1 MGGLTDRAWLRYATL
16 FVLITALVT
25 GAVIAIGA
33 QGGGHLAANRDQLR
47 KACDGALPYGDL
59 ERLVRDARPG
69 ELEQHGTMLAP
80 GRESRSLL
88 DCSLSWGGGNEVT
101 VHAEALVSDVPQ
113 GMETR
118 QIVGPGPGATFT
130 APGTTGRYGA
140 RGAWLVADCL
150 GGLDGRVRP
159 TTDLYVTAKVTDGSA
174 AEAGGA
180 DATTALT
187 GFRTAVHV
195 ANAITR
201 TQRCGGPPLDPPA
214 RVVATA
220 PGQGGAG
227 LTGAA
232 ARRCDWISP
241 SSVPGLRPGA
251 WATRGDAQDSPSLSA
266 CTGDWDPDA
275 RTGAGMAPREWQI
288 TGVEAASWAGILGR
302 SAYDSYEREG
312 HVPGWGADEE
322 NRLVAAGPDGPGTD
336 DGADGP
342 GTDDGAGAGGR
353 VDRVP
358 SYLTRPQ
365 LALWARSVCGGRV
378 TYHRVSVL
386 PRLRIPDGETVPLGP
401 KRRAALSETAHTL
414 LSRYLGAEDGWPKTA
429 GCRDTKVLGE
439 VEEWH

>member
-1 MGGLTDRAWLRYATL
+1 M
-16 FVLITALVT
+16 
-25 GAVIAIGA
+25 
-33 QGGGHLAANRDQLR
+33 
-47 KACDGALPYGDL
+47 
-59 ERLVRDARPG
+59 RDARPG
-69 ELEQHGTMLAP
+69 ELRQHGTMLAP

-88 DCSLSWGGGNEVT
+88 DCSLSWGGGNAVT

-118 QIVGPGPGATFT
+118 QIVNPGPGDTFT

-159 TTDLYVTAKVTDGSA
+159 TTDLYVTAKVTDGRA
-174 AEAGGA
+174 GA
-180 DATTALT
+180 DRTTALT

-201 TQRCGGPPLDPPA
+201 AQRCGGPPLDPPSQ
-214 RVVATA
+214 VVATA
-220 PGQGGAG
+220 RTAGDQGGG
-227 LTGAA
+227 GVTGSAS
-232 ARRCDWISP
+232 RRCDWISP
-241 SSVPGLRPGA
+241 SSVPGLRAGA
-251 WATRGDAQDSPSLSA
+251 WTTRGDAQDSTSLSA
-266 CTGDWDPDA
+266 CTGDWDAGA
-275 RTGAGMAPREWQI
+275 RPNVGVTPQDWQI

-322 NRLVAAGPDGPGTD
+322 NRLAKAGSPDTD
-336 DGADGP
+336 APDA
-342 GTDDGAGAGGR
+342 

-386 PRLRIPDGETVPLGP
+386 PRLHIPDGETVPLGP
-401 KRRAALSETAHTL
+401 GQRAALAETAHTL
-414 LSRYLGAEDGWPKTA
+414 LARYLGAEGGWPKAA

>member
-1 MGGLTDRAWLRYATL
+1 MGGLTDRVWLRYAIL
-16 FVLITALVT
+16 FALITALVT
-25 GAVIAIGA
+25 GANIAIGSR
-33 QGGGHLAANRDQLR
+33 GGGHLAANRDQLR

-59 ERLVRDARPG
+59 QGLVRDARPG
-69 ELEQHGTMLAP
+69 ELRQHGTMLAP
-80 GRESRSLL
+80 GQQSRSLL
-88 DCSLSWGGGNEVT
+88 DCSLSWGGGNGVT

-118 QIVGPGPGATFT
+118 QILGPGPGGTFT

-140 RGAWLVADCL
+140 RGAWLVAECQ

-159 TTDLYVTAKVTDGSA
+159 TTDLYVTAKVADGSA
-174 AEAGGA
+174 GAAAGA
-180 DATTALT
+180 NRTTALT

-201 TQRCGGPPLDPPA
+201 AQRCGGPPLDPPN

-220 PGQGGAG
+220 GDQGEGG
-227 LTGAA
+227 STGPAS
-232 ARRCDWISP
+232 RRCDWISP

-251 WATRGDAQDSPSLSA
+251 WATRGDAQDSTSLSA
-266 CTGDWDPDA
+266 CTGEWDPDA
-275 RTGAGMAPREWQI
+275 RHNKGVAPRDWQI
-288 TGVEAASWAGILGR
+288 TGVEAASWAGVLGR

-312 HVPGWGADEE
+312 HVPGWGAADGD
-322 NRLVAAGPDGPGTD
+322 NRLVDAET
-336 DGADGP
+336 GADDDAESGAAEAEE
-342 GTDDGAGAGGR
+342 TDAGDR

-401 KRRAALSETAHTL
+401 ERRAALSETAHTL
-414 LSRYLGAEDGWPKTA
+414 LARYLGAVDGWPKTA
-429 GCRDTKVLGE
+429 GCRDTTVLGE

>member
-1 MGGLTDRAWLRYATL
+1 MGGLTDRVWLRYAIL

-25 GAVIAIGA
+25 GAVIAIGGK
-33 QGGGHLAANRDQLR
+33 GGGHLAANRDQLR
-47 KACDGALPYGDL
+47 NACDGALPYGDL

-69 ELEQHGTMLAP
+69 ELRQHGTMLAP

-88 DCSLSWGGGNEVT
+88 DCSLSWGGGNAVT

-118 QIVGPGPGATFT
+118 QIVNPGPGDTFT

-159 TTDLYVTAKVTDGSA
+159 TTDLYVTAKVTDGRA
-174 AEAGGA
+174 GA
-180 DATTALT
+180 DRTTALT

-201 TQRCGGPPLDPPA
+201 AQRCGGPPLDPPS

-220 PGQGGAG
+220 RTAGDRGGSG
-227 LTGAA
+227 GTGPAS
-232 ARRCDWISP
+232 RRCDWISP

-251 WATRGDAQDSPSLSA
+251 WTTRGDAQNSTSLSA
-266 CTGDWDPDA
+266 CTGDWDPGA
-275 RTGAGMAPREWQI
+275 RRNQGVTPQDGQI

-312 HVPGWGADEE
+312 HVPGWGAGEE
-322 NRLVAAGPDGPGTD
+322 DRLAK
-336 DGADGP
+336 
-342 GTDDGAGAGGR
+342 AGAPDTDTSDA

-358 SYLTRPQ
+358 SYLTHPQ

-386 PRLRIPDGETVPLGP
+386 PRLHIPDGETVPLGP
-401 KRRAALSETAHTL
+401 EQRTALAEAAHTL
-414 LSRYLGAEDGWPKTA
+414 LARYLGAEDGWPKSA

>member
-1 MGGLTDRAWLRYATL
+1 MGGLTDRVWLRYAIL

-25 GAVIAIGA
+25 GAVIAIGS

-47 KACDGALPYGDL
+47 KACDGALPYDDL
-59 ERLVRDARPG
+59 QRLVRDARPG
-69 ELEQHGTMLAP
+69 ELRQHGTMLAP
-80 GRESRSLL
+80 GQESRSLL
-88 DCSLSWGGGNEVT
+88 DCSLSWGGGNGVT

-113 GMETR
+113 GVETR
-118 QIVGPGPGATFT
+118 EILSPGPGATFT

-140 RGAWLVADCL
+140 RGAWLVADCQ
-150 GGLDGRVRP
+150 GGLGGRVRP
-159 TTDLYVTAKVTDGSA
+159 TTDLYVTAKVSDGSA
-174 AEAGGA
+174 GAAGGA
-180 DATTALT
+180 DRTTALT

-201 TQRCGGPPLDPPA
+201 AQRCGGPSLDPPTQ
-214 RVVATA
+214 VVAMA
-220 PGQGGAG
+220 GDQAGDQAGGGPAS
-227 LTGAA
+227 
-232 ARRCDWISP
+232 RSCDWISP

-251 WATRGDAQDSPSLSA
+251 WATRGDAQDSASLNA

-275 RTGAGMAPREWQI
+275 RPNTGVAPQEWQI

-312 HVPGWGADEE
+312 HVPGWGAGEE
-322 NRLVAAGPDGPGTD
+322 NRLANAGPEQTD
-336 DGADGP
+336 AGSER
-342 GTDDGAGAGGR
+342 TDAGDQ

-358 SYLTRPQ
+358 SYLTHPQ

-386 PRLRIPDGETVPLGP
+386 PRLHIPDGETVPLGP
-401 KRRAALSETAHTL
+401 ARRAALSETAHTL

-429 GCRDTKVLGE
+429 GCHATKVLGE

>member
-1 MGGLTDRAWLRYATL
+1 MGGLTDRVWLRYAIL

-25 GAVIAIGA
+25 GAVIAIGGK
-33 QGGGHLAANRDQLR
+33 GGGHLAANRDQLR
-47 KACDGALPYGDL
+47 RACDGALPYGDL

-69 ELEQHGTMLAP
+69 ELRQHGTMLAP

-88 DCSLSWGGGNEVT
+88 DCSLSWGGGNAVT

-118 QIVGPGPGATFT
+118 QIVDPGPGGTFT

-159 TTDLYVTAKVTDGSA
+159 TTDLYVTARVTDGRT
-174 AEAGGA
+174 GA
-180 DATTALT
+180 DRTTALT

-201 TQRCGGPPLDPPA
+201 AQRCGGRPLDPPSQ
-214 RVVATA
+214 VVATA
-220 PGQGGAG
+220 RTAGDQGGG
-227 LTGAA
+227 GVTGPS

-251 WATRGDAQDSPSLSA
+251 WTTRGDAQDSTSLSA
-266 CTGDWDPDA
+266 CTGDWDP
-275 RTGAGMAPREWQI
+275 GAPRNEGVTPQDWQI

-322 NRLVAAGPDGPGTD
+322 NRLAKAGSPDTD
-336 DGADGP
+336 ASDA
-342 GTDDGAGAGGR
+342 

-358 SYLTRPQ
+358 SYLTHPQ
-365 LALWARSVCGGRV
+365 LALWAQSVCGGRV

-386 PRLRIPDGETVPLGP
+386 PRLHIPDGETVPLGP
-401 KRRAALSETAHTL
+401 GQRAALAETAHTL
-414 LSRYLGAEDGWPKTA
+414 LARYLGAEDGWPKSA

>member
-1 MGGLTDRAWLRYATL
+1 MGGSTDRAWLRYATL

-47 KACDGALPYGDL
+47 KACDGVLPYGDL

-69 ELEQHGTMLAP
+69 QLEQYGTMLAP
-80 GRESRSLL
+80 GQESRSLL

-101 VHAEALVSDVPQ
+101 VHAEALVSGVPQ
-113 GMETR
+113 GMRTR
-118 QIVGPGPGATFT
+118 QLIGPGPGATFT

-159 TTDLYVTAKVTDGSA
+159 TTDLYVTAKVTDGRA

-201 TQRCGGPPLDPPA
+201 TQHCGGPPLDPPA

-232 ARRCDWISP
+232 ARRCDWIGP
-241 SSVPGLRPGA
+241 SSVPGLRAGA
-251 WATRGDAQDSPSLSA
+251 WATRGDGQDSPSLSA

-275 RTGAGMAPREWQI
+275 RTGAGVAPREWQI

-322 NRLVAAGPDGPGTD
+322 NRLVDAGSDDAGTD
-336 DGADGP
+336 DPGAGDA
-342 GTDDGAGAGGR
+342 GTDDPGAGDAGT
-353 VDRVP
+353 DDP
-358 SYLTRPQ
+358 
-365 LALWARSVCGGRV
+365 
-378 TYHRVSVL
+378 
-386 PRLRIPDGETVPLGP
+386 
-401 KRRAALSETAHTL
+401 
-414 LSRYLGAEDGWPKTA
+414 GAG
-429 GCRDTKVLGE
+429 
-439 VEEWH
+439 

>member
-25 GAVIAIGA
+25 GAVIAIGN
-33 QGGGHLAANRDQLR
+33 QGGGHLAANREQLR

-69 ELEQHGTMLAP
+69 ELRQHGTMLAP
-80 GRESRSLL
+80 GQESRSLL
-88 DCSLSWGGGNEVT
+88 DCSLSWGGGNGVT

-118 QIVGPGPGATFT
+118 QIVDPGPGGTFT

-159 TTDLYVTAKVTDGSA
+159 TTDLYVTAEVTDGSA
-174 AEAGGA
+174 GEAGGA
-180 DATTALT
+180 DRGTALT

-201 TQRCGGPPLDPPA
+201 AQRCGGPPLKPPSQ
-214 RVVATA
+214 VVASG
-220 PGQGGAG
+220 PDQGWGG
-227 LTGAA
+227 VTGPA

-241 SSVPGLRPGA
+241 SSVPGLRSGA
-251 WATRGDAQDSPSLSA
+251 WTTRGDAQGSSSLSA
-266 CTGDWDPDA
+266 CTGDWDPGA
-275 RTGAGMAPREWQI
+275 RRNQGVTPRDWQI
-288 TGVEAASWAGILGR
+288 TGVEAASWAGVLGR
-302 SAYDSYEREG
+302 SAYDTYEREG
-312 HVPGWGADEE
+312 HVPGWGADQET
-322 NRLVAAGPDGPGTD
+322 RLAEPTGSGGDGT
-336 DGADGP
+336 GAD
-342 GTDDGAGAGGR
+342 DR

-401 KRRAALSETAHTL
+401 ARRAALAETAHTL
-414 LSRYLGAEDGWPKTA
+414 LARYLGAQDGWPKAA

>member
-16 FVLITALVT
+16 FALITALVT
-25 GAVIAIGA
+25 GAVIAIGGN
-33 QGGGHLAANRDQLR
+33 GGGHLAANRDQLR
-47 KACDGALPYGDL
+47 RACDGALPYGDL
-59 ERLVRDARPG
+59 EGLVRDARPG
-69 ELEQHGTMLAP
+69 ELRQHGTMLAP
-80 GRESRSLL
+80 GQDSRSLL
-88 DCSLSWGGGNEVT
+88 DCSLSWGGGNAVR

-118 QIVGPGPGATFT
+118 QIVNPGPGGTFT

-140 RGAWLVADCL
+140 RGAWLVADCQD
-150 GGLDGRVRP
+150 GLDGRVRP
-159 TTDLYVTAKVTDGSA
+159 TTDLYVTARITDGSA
-174 AEAGGA
+174 GGA
-180 DATTALT
+180 GDADRRTALT

-195 ANAITR
+195 ANTITR
-201 TQRCGGPPLDPPA
+201 AQRCGGPPLNPPSQ
-214 RVVATA
+214 VVATA
-220 PGQGGAG
+220 PDRGGYQGGG
-227 LTGAA
+227 LTGPAS
-232 ARRCDWISP
+232 RRCDWISP

-251 WATRGDAQDSPSLSA
+251 WTTRGDAQDSTSLSA

-275 RTGAGMAPREWQI
+275 RPNQGETPQEWQI
-288 TGVEAASWAGILGR
+288 TGVEAASWTGVLGR

-322 NRLVAAGPDGPGTD
+322 NRLAQAEPPGNEDAGD
-336 DGADGP
+336 
-342 GTDDGAGAGGR
+342 R

-358 SYLTRPQ
+358 SYLTHPQ
-365 LALWARSVCGGRV
+365 LALWAQSVCGGRV

-401 KRRAALSETAHTL
+401 ERRAALSETAHTL
-414 LSRYLGAEDGWPKTA
+414 LARYLGAEDGWPKTA

>member
-1 MGGLTDRAWLRYATL
+1 MGGLTDRVWLRYAIL

-25 GAVIAIGA
+25 GAVITIGGK
-33 QGGGHLAANRDQLR
+33 GGGHLAANRDQLR
-47 KACDGALPYGDL
+47 RACDGALPYGDL

-69 ELEQHGTMLAP
+69 ELRQHGTMLAP

-88 DCSLSWGGGNEVT
+88 DCSLSWGGGNAVT

-118 QIVGPGPGATFT
+118 QIVNPGPGDTFT

-159 TTDLYVTAKVTDGSA
+159 TTDLYVTAKVTDGRA
-174 AEAGGA
+174 GA
-180 DATTALT
+180 DRTTALT

-201 TQRCGGPPLDPPA
+201 AQRCGGPPLDPPSQ
-214 RVVATA
+214 VVATA
-220 PGQGGAG
+220 RTAGEQGGGGA
-227 LTGAA
+227 TGAA
-232 ARRCDWISP
+232 SRRCDWISP
-241 SSVPGLRPGA
+241 SSVPGLRAGA
-251 WATRGDAQDSPSLSA
+251 WTTRGDAQDSTSMSA
-266 CTGDWDPDA
+266 CTGDWDPNA
-275 RTGAGMAPREWQI
+275 RRNEGVTPQDWQI

-322 NRLVAAGPDGPGTD
+322 DRLAKAGSPDTD
-336 DGADGP
+336 ASDA
-342 GTDDGAGAGGR
+342 

-358 SYLTRPQ
+358 SYLTHPQ

-386 PRLRIPDGETVPLGP
+386 PRLHIPDGETVPLGP
-401 KRRAALSETAHTL
+401 GQRAALAETAHTL
-414 LSRYLGAEDGWPKTA
+414 LARYLGAEGGWPKAA

>member
-1 MGGLTDRAWLRYATL
+1 MGGLTDRGWLRCATL

-25 GAVIAIGA
+25 GAVIAIGNK
-33 QGGGHLAANRDQLR
+33 GGGHLAANRDQLR
-47 KACDGALPYGDL
+47 KACDGALPYADL

-69 ELEQHGTMLAP
+69 ELRQHGTMLAP
-80 GRESRSLL
+80 GQDSRSLL
-88 DCSLSWGGGNEVT
+88 DCSLSWGGGNGVT
-101 VHAEALVSDVPQ
+101 VHAEALVSGVPQ

-118 QIVGPGPGATFT
+118 QILTPGPGGTFT

-174 AEAGGA
+174 GETAGA
-180 DATTALT
+180 DRTTALT

-201 TQRCGGPPLDPPA
+201 AQRCGGPPLDSPA
-214 RVVATA
+214 QVVASA
-220 PGQGGAG
+220 GDRGGRGSAS
-227 LTGAA
+227 
-232 ARRCDWISP
+232 RRCDWISP

-251 WATRGDAQDSPSLSA
+251 WTTLGDAQDSTALSA

-275 RTGAGMAPREWQI
+275 RRNAGVKPRDWQL
-288 TGVEAASWAGILGR
+288 TGVEAASWAGVLGR

-312 HVPGWGADEE
+312 HVPGWGADEG
-322 NRLVAAGPDGPGTD
+322 NRLAETGSPETD
-336 DGADGP
+336 ASDADA
-342 GTDDGAGAGGR
+342 DAGAESGDRDR

-358 SYLTRPQ
+358 SYLTHPQ

-386 PRLRIPDGETVPLGP
+386 PQLHIPDGETVPLGP
-401 KRRAALSETAHTL
+401 ARRAALSETADTL
-414 LSRYLGAEDGWPKTA
+414 LARYLGAEDGWPKTA